1 MGGNNN
7 KNLLWLI
14 LLEILKNKKV
24 KIVLISTLTITLL
37 LTLVITI
44 SVLHSIHKSEFE
56 HKEAIDL
63 GSIMIQGSQGA
74 IGFNK
79 ESMTQDFQ
87 LKTRGFTNSL
97 QINSERNSLIFSY
110 GLVAKFYP
118 YAYFSGFVEIN
129 EQGEDTKYR
138 LSRDHDF
145 SPVSDNFHVYQD
157 FILTVSS
164 SVLGNEIGIFDLDA
178 EEFVKRQEVNGDCQS
193 LTGLNEQ
200 AYVSCENRDGDT
212 TIYEIDL
219 IQFTIE
225 EMVQERNTRLVDMAL
240 TVEHGLLAAVIQ
252 NDRYFLTQ
260 IDDTS
265 VQKLTRMVDTEITQI
280 AANENSVYM
289 LKEDLGYEENT
300 RYVASYDFEMED
312 HEMVSLED
320 DIATIDIEV
329 VDEHI
334 YVISRDFD
342 MGYYLLVMNHDL
354 EITNKYQLE
363 NISPWRVV
371 VEP

>member
-44 SVLHSIHKSEFE
+44 SILHSIHKSEFE
-56 HKEAIDL
+56 QKEAIKLD
-63 GSIMIQGSQGA
+63 SIMILGSQGA
-74 IGFNK
+74 TGLEK

-87 LKTRGFTNSL
+87 LRTRGFTKSL
-97 QINSERNSLIFSY
+97 QIIPERDSLIFSY
-110 GLVAKFYP
+110 GLDAKSYP

-138 LSRDHDF
+138 LSREHDF

-200 AYVSCENRDGDT
+200 AYVSCENRDGDM

-225 EMVQERNTRLVDMAL
+225 ETIQVRNSRIVDMTL
-240 TVEHGLLAAVIQ
+240 TEEHGLLAAIVQ

-265 VQKLTRMVDTEITQI
+265 MDKLTRMEDTEITLI
-280 AANENSVYM
+280 AANQNSIYM

-300 RYVASYDFEMED
+300 KYVASYDIEMDD
-312 HEMVSLED
+312 HKMVSLED
-320 DIATIDIEV
+320 DIATIDIEA
-329 VDEHI
+329 VDDHI

-354 EITNKYQLE
+354 EITNQYQLE